1 MNLNDVDSFACYEC
15 LENCYD
21 RYYLTY
27 SWCAGDAKYC
37 FVYGKF
43 FNLLDQK
50 PPTGINHIIINKI
63 NKILI
68 YIYRIRYAESKSVV
82 QMRKK
87 INFSK
92 DIAFQ
97 SSSHTSRFYFEVIL
111 YLKNL

>member
-1 MNLNDVDSFACYEC
+1 MYKLY
-15 LENCYD
+15 
-21 RYYLTY
+21 
-27 SWCAGDAKYC
+27 KYK
-37 FVYGKF
+37 YGKF